1 LHRVEEN
8 IAAADVE
15 LTADELD
22 EIERWASRIT
32 LTGERYNEANQRVID
47 R

>member
-8 IAAADVE
+8 IPAVEVE
-15 LTADELD
+15 LTADELE
-22 EIERWASRIT
+22 EIERGTSLIT
-32 LTGERYNEANQRVID
+32 LAGERYNEANQRVID